1 MLSPTRPDAVRPG
14 TTWSTH
20 THTQGLISPTLF
32 SGTFTAGTGADTRW
46 GLICPGALGAPHTMH
61 YRWEGAQGGLVA
73 PAEAC
78 VLGGGGEEEVPQP
91 RPTVG
96 GADPGLRL
104 RAGGRGHKV
113 SVPEGPS
120 GQAYPGQK
128 PTGRAGGHSGRRAVP
143 LSLCPSAEGEEGS
156 GLGQAATLS
165 CPIPSSA
172 SQNGFDV
179 CLKMKPRYASVF
191 MMLAMFL
198 QSSMPLWGR
207 PMCCRL
213 RPLFMSRSP
222 FLGQQPMAKL

>member
-1 MLSPTRPDAVRPG
+1 
-14 TTWSTH
+14 
-20 THTQGLISPTLF
+20 
-32 SGTFTAGTGADTRW
+32 
-46 GLICPGALGAPHTMH
+46 MH

-96 GADPGLRL
+96 GADTGLRL
-104 RAGGRGHKV
+104 RGGGRGHKV

-120 GQAYPGQK
+120 SQALPRAEAH
-128 PTGRAGGHSGRRAVP
+128 RAGWGTLWTRAVP
-143 LSLCPSAEGEEGS
+143 LSLCPSGEGEEGS

-179 CLKMKPRYASVF
+179 CLKIKPRYASVF

-198 QSSMPLWGR
+198 QSSERRERRQLGGPQILPLWAHK
-207 PMCCRL
+207 C
-213 RPLFMSRSP
+213 S
-222 FLGQQPMAKL
+222 

>member
-1 MLSPTRPDAVRPG
+1 MG
-14 TTWSTH
+14 
-20 THTQGLISPTLF
+20 
-32 SGTFTAGTGADTRW
+32 
-46 GLICPGALGAPHTMH
+46 
-61 YRWEGAQGGLVA
+61 
-73 PAEAC
+73 
-78 VLGGGGEEEVPQP
+78 
-91 RPTVG
+91 VG
-96 GADPGLRL
+96 GTKCLFQ
-104 RAGGRGHKV
+104 RGQV
-113 SVPEGPS
+113 ARP
-120 GQAYPGQK
+120 YPGQK
-128 PTGRAGGHSGRRAVP
+128 PTGRAGGHSGCRAVP
-143 LSLCPSAEGEEGS
+143 LSLCPSGEGEEGS

>member
-1 MLSPTRPDAVRPG
+1 MTSSPSSCIREHPSFYTWVGSHTASQLLLTQPRAQDSPRSPVRIQRVSGAPLMPALLTGGLEHRAAWRVCCPPHVQMPSGPAPPG
-14 TTWSTH
+14 PH

-104 RAGGRGHKV
+104 RGGGRGHKV

-120 GQAYPGQK
+120 GQALPRAEAH
-128 PTGRAGGHSGRRAVP
+128 RAGWGTLWMQS
-143 LSLCPSAEGEEGS
+143 C
-156 GLGQAATLS
+156 ATL
-165 CPIPSSA
+165 P
-172 SQNGFDV
+172 
-179 CLKMKPRYASVF
+179 L
-191 MMLAMFL
+191 
-198 QSSMPLWGR
+198 PLW
-207 PMCCRL
+207 
-213 RPLFMSRSP
+213 
-222 FLGQQPMAKL
+222 

>member
-1 MLSPTRPDAVRPG
+1 MGWGAQSVCSRGAAWPG
-14 TTWSTH
+14 RT
-20 THTQGLISPTLF
+20 
-32 SGTFTAGTGADTRW
+32 
-46 GLICPGALGAPHTMH
+46 PGASPQGRLGDALDVELCH
-61 YRWEGAQGGLVA
+61 
-73 PAEAC
+73 
-78 VLGGGGEEEVPQP
+78 
-91 RPTVG
+91 
-96 GADPGLRL
+96 
-104 RAGGRGHKV
+104 
-113 SVPEGPS
+113 
-120 GQAYPGQK
+120 
-128 PTGRAGGHSGRRAVP
+128 
-143 LSLCPSAEGEEGS
+143 SLCPSGEGEEGF

-172 SQNGFDV
+172 SQKGFDV